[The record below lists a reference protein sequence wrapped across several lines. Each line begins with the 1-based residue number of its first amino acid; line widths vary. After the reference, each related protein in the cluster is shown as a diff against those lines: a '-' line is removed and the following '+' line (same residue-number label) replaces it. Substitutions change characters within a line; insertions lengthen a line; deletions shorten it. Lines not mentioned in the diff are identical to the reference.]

1 MRASFLLIFLAVA
14 ISIISIVGNTGC
26 ANIIPPAGGPRDS
39 LPPVLVE
46 ASHPDSTVN
55 FRGDR
60 LTLTFDEFIDIRD
73 PQNNF
78 LFTPIFENNPRV
90 AVRLRTVTVRFPDTL
105 EANTTYVLNF
115 GNAIVDINES
125 NVLRNFTYTFST
137 GPSLDSLGFSGKVVM
152 AETGGIDTTLQVLLH
167 RNLDDSAVVNDRPRY
182 VARVDRNGNF
192 RFSNLP
198 AGRFNIYALGDAG
211 IMRRYTSSSQYF
223 AFADSPITVGQ
234 DTAVTLFA
242 YRETATATPTAT
254 ATTPRTTA
262 ENRLRFVTNQT
273 ANQQDL
279 LTDLL
284 LSFTTPLRTFDST
297 RVVLTTDSAF
307 RPTPFTLSLDS
318 ARKVLRVRTAWQ
330 PGTTYNLILD
340 RDFATDTLNRRLLKT
355 DTLTF
360 NTRRAAEYGSLNLS
374 IRNLDASANPVLL
387 FIQNDAV
394 VFSTP
399 IASGNFTS
407 KLFLPGDYELRVLY
421 DRNRNGKWDAGQF
434 FGEKR
439 QPELVRPIT
448 QRITIKPAWDNE
460 LERSL

>member
-1 MRASFLLIFLAVA
+1 MRVSFLLIFLAAA
-14 ISIISIVGNTGC
+14 IGIISIVGNTGC

-39 LPPVLVE
+39 LPPLLVE
-46 ASHPDSTVN
+46 ASHPDSTLN

-60 LTLTFDEFIDIRD
+60 LTLTFDEYVDVIDV
-73 PQNNF
+73 QNNF
-78 LFTPIFENNPRV
+78 LFTPIFETNPQV
-90 AVRLRTVTVRFPDTL
+90 SVRLRTVTVRFRDTL

-125 NVLRNFTYTFST
+125 NILRNFTYTFST
-137 GPSLDSLGFSGKVVM
+137 GPSLDSLEFSGKVVM
-152 AETGGIDTTLQVLLH
+152 AETGGVDTTLQVLLH
-167 RNLDDSAVVNDRPRY
+167 RNLDDSAVVKDRPRY

-198 AGRFNIYALGDAG
+198 AGRFNVYALGDAG
-211 IMRRYTSSSQYF
+211 ILRRYTSSSQYF
-223 AFADSPITVGQ
+223 AFADSPITVGR
-234 DTAVTLFA
+234 DTAVTLYA
-242 YRETATATPTAT
+242 YRETAAAATGTT

-273 ANQQDL
+273 NNIQDL
-279 LTDLL
+279 LSDLL
-284 LSFTTPLRTFDST
+284 LTFTTPLRTLDST
-297 RVVLTTDSAF
+297 RVALTIDSTF
-307 RPTPFTLSLDS
+307 SPVPFTSSLDS
-318 ARKVLRVRTAWQ
+318 TRKILRFRTAWQ
-330 PGTTYNLILD
+330 PGRTYNLILD
-340 RDFATDTLNRRLLKT
+340 RDFATDTFNRRLLKT
-355 DTLTF
+355 DTLSF
-360 NTRRAAEYGSLNLS
+360 NTRRAAEYGSINLS

-399 IASGNFTS
+399 IPSGNFTS
-407 KLFLPGDYELRVLY
+407 KLFLPGDYELRILY
-421 DRNRNGKWDAGQF
+421 DRNRNGKWDPGQF

-448 QRITIKPAWDNE
+448 QRITIKPNWDNE

>member
-1 MRASFLLIFLAVA
+1 MRASVLLLFLLGIVA
-14 ISIISIVGNTGC
+14 TIGIVGNTGC

-46 ASHPDSTVN
+46 ASHPDSTLN

-60 LTLTFDEFIDIRD
+60 ITLTFDEFIDIRD

-137 GPSLDSLGFSGKVVM
+137 GPSLDSLEFSGKVVM

-167 RNLDDSAVVNDRPRY
+167 RNLEDSAIVNDRPRY

-198 AGRFNIYALGDAG
+198 AGRFAIYALGDAG
-211 IMRRYTSSSQYF
+211 ILRRYTSSSQYF

-242 YRETATATPTAT
+242 YRETATVTTGST

-273 ANQQDL
+273 NNQQDL

-360 NTRRAAEYGSLNLS
+360 NTRRAAEYGSINLS

-394 VFSTP
+394 VFSAP

-407 KLFLPGDYELRVLY
+407 KLFLPGDYELRILY
-421 DRNRNGKWDAGQF
+421 DRNRNGKWDPGQF

>member
-1 MRASFLLIFLAVA
+1 MRASVLLLFLAVA
-14 ISIISIVGNTGC
+14 VAVIGILGNTGC

-46 ASHPDSTVN
+46 ASHPDSALN

-60 LTLTFDEFIDIRD
+60 LTLTFDEFVDIRD
-73 PQNNF
+73 PQTNF
-78 LFTPIFENNPRV
+78 LFTPTFETNPV
-90 AVRLRTVTVRFPDTL
+90 VSVRLRTVTVRFRDTL

-115 GNAIVDINES
+115 GNAILDVNEG
-125 NVLRNFTYTFST
+125 NMLRNFTYTFST
-137 GPSLDSLGFSGKVVM
+137 GPALDSLEFSGKVVM

-211 IMRRYTSSSQYF
+211 IMRRYTNRSQYF
-223 AFADSPITVGQ
+223 AFADSPITVGA
-234 DTAVTLFA
+234 DTAVTLYA
-242 YRETATATPTAT
+242 YRETAAATTGT
-254 ATTPRTTA
+254 TTTTPRTTA

-273 ANQQDL
+273 NNIQDL
-279 LTDLL
+279 LADLL
-284 LSFTTPLRTFDST
+284 LTFTTPLRTLDST
-297 RVVLTTDSAF
+297 RVALTTDSTF
-307 RPTPFTLSLDS
+307 NPVPFTMSLDS
-318 ARKVLRVRTAWQ
+318 ARKVLRFRTAWQ
-330 PGTTYNLILD
+330 ENKTYNLILD

-355 DTLTF
+355 DTLSF
-360 NTRRAAEYGSLNLS
+360 NTRRAAEYGAINLS

-387 FIQNDAV
+387 FIQNDQV

-407 KLFLPGDYELRVLY
+407 KLFLPGDYELRILY
-421 DRNRNGKWDAGQF
+421 DRNRNGKWDPGQF

-439 QPELVRPIT
+439 QPELVRLIT
-448 QRITIKPAWDNE
+448 QRITVKPAWDNE
-460 LERSL
+460 FERSL